1 METTAPNP
9 RVRPYV
15 LTGGRTRTRYPLLVE
30 SLVSVPHY
38 DPQLSATLL
47 PESQAVYEYACRGMS
62 VAELS
67 AHARIPLGVTRVLLS
82 DLAAQDKV
90 LIHPTGHAYQHNLP
104 LLERIRDGLRTL
116 SV

>member
-1 METTAPNP
+1 MAITANP

-15 LTGGRTRTRYPLLVE
+15 LTGGRTRTRVPLLVE
-30 SLVSVPHY
+30 TMVSVPRY
-38 DPQLSATLL
+38 DPTLSAGLL

-67 AHARIPLGVTRVLLS
+67 AHAGIPLGVTRVLLS
-82 DLAAQDKV
+82 DLAAQDKI
-90 LIHPTGHAYQHNLP
+90 LIHPTGYTYQHNLQ
-104 LLERIRDGLRTL
+104 LLERIRDGLRAL